1 MSRVFI
7 VDTENTNDLKF
18 LNSFNVNYSD
28 SIYFLFNRNSKKLEW
43 DSTRDLIYA
52 NCNVEFIELKATG
65 LPNGLDF
72 QISNFLGTLLEKLN
86 NMVNGYYIVSKDK
99 GFLANKGIINELYKD
114 IVFEVID
121 PETCEFLGRS
131 VEMLEIP
138 VSDSTLKESDLT
150 LVPSTSPNIESNVSS
165 KVKAEMENIIRDYMN
180 GYFYDNEIDKCLE
193 MFFKSNTLRDLNNKL
208 VNALS
213 NTEGNECYKCIKGF
227 FGKSIVNMRHHANS
241 NPISKFIDNER
252 ILIYNASISSD
263 VSEEVNRAS

>member
-131 VEMLEIP
+131 VEMLEIS

-150 LVPSTSPNIESNVSS
+150 LVPKTSPNIESNVSS
-165 KVKAEMENIIRDYMN
+165 KVKAEMESVVRTYLR
-180 GYFYDNEIDKCLE
+180 GYFTQIEIDKCIDG
-193 MFFKSNTLRDLNNKL
+193 FFKASSLRDLHNKL
-208 VNALS
+208 VALLK
-213 NTEGNECYKCIKGF
+213 EKVGNECYKTIRGF
-227 FGKSIVNMRHHANS
+227 YGKSIIEMRHHIGS
-241 NPISKFIDNER
+241 NPILKCVSSER
-252 ILIYNASISSD
+252 ILKYDASISSD

>member
-7 VDTENTNDLKF
+7 VDTENTNDLRF
-18 LNSFNVNYSD
+18 LNCFNVNYSD

-43 DSTRDLIYA
+43 NSTRDLIYV
-52 NCNVEFIELKATG
+52 NCNVEFIELHPTG

-99 GFLANKGIINELYKD
+99 GFLANKGIINELYPD

-121 PETCEFLGRS
+121 PETCGFLGN
-131 VEMLEIP
+131 EELMK
-138 VSDSTLKESDLT
+138 SDNYEDKLCASDLR
-150 LVPSTSPNIESNVSS
+150 LNPSTSPNIESNVSS
-165 KVKAEMENIIRDYMN
+165 KVKAEMENIIRDYMK

-213 NTEGNECYKCIKGF
+213 NTEGNECYKCVKGF

-263 VSEEVNRAS
+263 VSEEVNKAS